1 VEVGRRKLEWTK
13 HRAERRG
20 HRVRGNIEMTK
31 WEWMESEDIRRLEG
45 ERVRRINAMLRGLI
59 LGNEIILD
67 FEISSIEHP

>member
-1 VEVGRRKLEWTK
+1 
-13 HRAERRG
+13 
-20 HRVRGNIEMTK
+20 
-31 WEWMESEDIRRLEG
+31 MESEDIRRLEG